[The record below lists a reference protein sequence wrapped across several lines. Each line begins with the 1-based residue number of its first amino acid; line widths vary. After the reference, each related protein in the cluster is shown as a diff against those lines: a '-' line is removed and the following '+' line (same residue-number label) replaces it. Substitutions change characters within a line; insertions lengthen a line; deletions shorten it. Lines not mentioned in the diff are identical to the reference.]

1 MDQDHFSTFAGFPF
15 CSDLDELTAEMAVIG
30 IPFGVPY
37 DASQPPDSLNAP
49 AAIRRESAQYPDDPV
64 AWDFDLGGTLLDG
77 TDARVV
83 DCGNLP
89 GSQIEPQQNQR
100 SAVTAI
106 RKILAAGAIP
116 LVLGG
121 DDSIPI
127 PVLRAYEGCE
137 PFYILQLDAHIDWRD
152 HVNGISEGYSST
164 MRRASEM
171 PWVKGITQVGMRAVG
186 SAREEEI
193 QAAHNYGANLIPASI
208 IRRRGIDAA
217 LSYLPSG
224 SRCFITI
231 DLDVFDP
238 MVMPAANSL
247 TPGGLEYFEVIE
259 LIHAAAQNNQV
270 VGACIVSLVPEM
282 DMNNIGSITA
292 MRIMWNLIGSI
303 ARKKSGQASDQ

>member
-1 MDQDHFSTFAGFPF
+1 MGQDRFSTFAGFSF
-15 CSDLDELTAEMAVIG
+15 CSDLDKLTADVAVIG

-37 DASQPPDSLNAP
+37 DVSQPPDSMNAP

-64 AWDFDLGGTLLDG
+64 AWDFDLGGTLLG
-77 TDARVV
+77 ETCARVV

-89 GSQIEPQQNQR
+89 GSQSEPLKNQKTTE
-100 SAVTAI
+100 TAI
-106 RKILAAGAIP
+106 HKILAAGAIP

-127 PVLRAYEGCE
+127 PVLRAFEGCE
-137 PFYILQLDAHIDWRD
+137 PFYVLQLDAHIDWRD

-171 PWVKGITQVGMRAVG
+171 AWIKGITQVGMRAVG
-186 SAREEEI
+186 SAREGEV
-193 QAAHNYGANLIPASI
+193 QAARRYGANLIPSSV
-208 IRRRGIDAA
+208 IRQRGVDPA
-217 LSYLPSG
+217 LSHLPSG

-231 DLDVFDP
+231 DLDVLDP

-247 TPGGLEYFEVIE
+247 TPGGLEYFEVID
-259 LIHAAAQNNQV
+259 LIHGVVHNNQV

-282 DMNNIGSITA
+282 DVNNIGSITA
-292 MRIMWNLIGSI
+292 MRIVWNLIGSI
-303 ARKKSGQASDQ
+303 VRKISNQVSGQ